1 MNGHCVVRVESV
13 DDHIRGG
20 VWRWWGSGS
29 VTGWVECCGVISSSG
44 ACAWTFLKE
53 GVQYEFKL
61 ISQGATFVLGGFGVV
76 RVEGDIKLSFSYM

>member
-29 VTGWVECCGVISSSG
+29 VTG
-44 ACAWTFLKE
+44 
-53 GVQYEFKL
+53 
-61 ISQGATFVLGGFGVV
+61 
-76 RVEGDIKLSFSYM
+76 